1 MDRFERRERSKSWES
16 NRNQLSLKVAEKGFL
31 ISKINYSE
39 SSSIVRCFTR
49 EQGLKAFLFQGV
61 KKKKGYLLMPM
72 APLEFSCYQRTDSK
86 LGKMTDAQLFIS
98 FTEIPFHP
106 VKSGLVFFMAEV
118 LQNVLHE
125 DVKDVHLF
133 DFIEKEMEWLD
144 HSSLITNY
152 PIYWM
157 MEISKHLGFFP
168 LYSLGKYFDLE
179 EGIFA
184 ESKPINHR
192 YLSGE
197 IVELLHNIFPLEK
210 NELLA
215 CTLNKKERK
224 LILNFLFDYF
234 TFHLPNF
241 KKIKTIEIIEES
253 WS

>member
-1 MDRFERRERSKSWES
+1 
-16 NRNQLSLKVAEKGFL
+16 
-31 ISKINYSE
+31 
-39 SSSIVRCFTR
+39 
-49 EQGLKAFLFQGV
+49 
-61 KKKKGYLLMPM
+61 MPM
-72 APLEFSCYQRTDSK
+72 APLEFTCYQRNDSK
-86 LGKMTDAQLFIS
+86 LAKMTDAQLFIS

-106 VKSGLVFFMAEV
+106 IKSGLVFFMAEV

-125 DVKDVHLF
+125 DVKDEHLF
-133 DFIEKEMEWLD
+133 DFIAREMHWLD
-144 HSSLITNY
+144 HSSLFTNY

-157 MEISKHLGFFP
+157 FEISKYLGFFP
-168 LYSLGKYFDLE
+168 LVGDGKYFDLE

-197 IVELLHNIFPLEK
+197 IVPSIHHLIQLEK
-210 NELLA
+210 NEMMA
-215 CTLNKKERK
+215 CSLNKSERK
-224 LILNFLFDYF
+224 IILNFLFDYF